1 MCMSVEMLF
10 PESESL
16 GEVVAALQA
25 TAAILQITTTLKGT
39 SK

>member
-1 MCMSVEMLF
+1 MNLIDKITVAAS
-10 PESESL
+10 
-16 GEVVAALQA
+16 VVAALQA

>member
-1 MCMSVEMLF
+1 MNLLQEITLAAS
-10 PESESL
+10 
-16 GEVVAALQA
+16 VVAVLQT

>member
-1 MCMSVEMLF
+1 MNLIDKITDAAS
-10 PESESL
+10 
-16 GEVVAALQA
+16 VVAALQA

>member
-1 MCMSVEMLF
+1 MSLIQKITLAV
-10 PESESL
+10 S
-16 GEVVAALQA
+16 VVAVLQA

>member
-1 MCMSVEMLF
+1 MNLLQKITLAASVI
-10 PESESL
+10 
-16 GEVVAALQA
+16 AALQA

>member
-1 MCMSVEMLF
+1 MSLIQKITLAA
-10 PESESL
+10 S
-16 GEVVAALQA
+16 VVAVLQA